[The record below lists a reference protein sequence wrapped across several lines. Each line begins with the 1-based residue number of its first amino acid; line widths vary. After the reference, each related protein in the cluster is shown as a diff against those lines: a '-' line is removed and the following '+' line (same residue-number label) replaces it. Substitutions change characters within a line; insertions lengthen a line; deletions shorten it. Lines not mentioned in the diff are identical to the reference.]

1 MNPSAPS
8 CEDEHVTG
16 RSRAVL
22 SAVAAALAPA
32 LLAGGCGSG
41 SGGSPAKTAPVA
53 LHGAMP
59 DTTQMRP
66 EFRLVDTTG
75 APYDFRARTDGRV
88 TLLYAGYTHCPDECP
103 TAMAD
108 VASALRQLPPTVA
121 SQVQVVFVTT
131 DPWRDSAKVLRSW
144 LDTFHPPQPYVG
156 LTGTPTQIAGA
167 EVAMGMPVATRK
179 PAPKSY
185 GSGKYAVSHF
195 AGVLV
200 YGRDDRLETLY
211 PSGVAPGDIATDLQV
226 LVKG

>member
-1 MNPSAPS
+1 MRRPDRTAI
-8 CEDEHVTG
+8 
-16 RSRAVL
+16 AL
-22 SAVAAALAPA
+22 VAAAL
-32 LLAGGCGSG
+32 LAAGCGG
-41 SGGSPAKTAPVA
+41 GGSATATTKTTPAA
-53 LHGAMP
+53 LHGAVP
-59 DTTQMRP
+59 DTTQVRP
-66 EFRLVDTTG
+66 EFRLVDTAG
-75 APYDFRARTDGRV
+75 APYDFRARTAGHV

-108 VASALRQLPPTVA
+108 VASALRQVPAEVA

-131 DPWRDSAKVLRSW
+131 DPWRDSAQVLRTW
-144 LDTFHPPQPYVG
+144 LDKFHPPQPYIG
-156 LTGTPTQIAGA
+156 LTGTPTQLAGA

-195 AGVLV
+195 AAVLV

-211 PSGVAPGDIATDLQV
+211 PSGVAPADIAADLQV

>member
-1 MNPSAPS
+1 M
-8 CEDEHVTG
+8 
-16 RSRAVL
+16 VL
-22 SAVAAALAPA
+22 ATAAAMLAA
-32 LLAGGCGSG
+32 GCGG
-41 SGGSPAKTAPVA
+41 SSSTSTAKTTAAA
-53 LHGAMP
+53 LHGAVP
-59 DTTQMRP
+59 DTTQVRP
-66 EFRLVDTTG
+66 EFRLVDTAG
-75 APYDFRARTDGRV
+75 APYDFRARTAGHV

-108 VASALRQLPPTVA
+108 VAAALRHIPAEVA

-144 LDTFHPPQPYVG
+144 LDRFHPPQPYVG
-156 LTGTPTQIAGA
+156 LTGTPTQLAGA

-185 GSGKYAVSHF
+185 GSGKYSVSHF

-211 PSGVAPGDIATDLQV
+211 PSGVAPGDIAADLQV